1 MKFNSPNLS
10 LADLLGKDY
19 IDSVVKGNVAFGVM
33 TKEEADALAYEKID
47 FYPEEMQKKNVEFAK
62 MTGTKITDAFENDN
76 DGAATNAFKKA
87 FHKAS
92 APVTGYGCTRLGE
105 DGRLYLIGKSEHY
118 HVPFGHRFGGYKLI
132 ENAHRLGILN
142 PTHNNTRGYV
152 TRLVEREMI
161 RTANCLEKDDKAG
174 LEKVLA
180 STEPKV
186 INRVINLET
195 GSVACEAG
203 MKMMLARFYRLDGS
217 FEKAKYEG
225 KTPVFLVN
233 GDVDGGIEANYHGT
247 SVFAQT
253 LRNLWPGY
261 YKKIEEAGIYKVVPV
276 MLNDIEDFKAKMKK
290 YNEGNYKTAGYIHE
304 LILMNYGGIRL
315 TKEYVQ
321 EAYKICKE
329 YDTPTMDDEI
339 QSCMWYPGMYL
350 YHLYEIE
357 PDFVIVGKGFPG
369 GEYPA
374 SKILT
379 TAEMDILN
387 QFGALVTNGQE
398 ELASL
403 AYLITMTFSQANTEN
418 IARLSD
424 YFEQSLRKLGEK
436 YSSVISKVEGQGLLA
451 AIHFHDVPTAAEC
464 AKIINEHCIDT
475 SAQLY
480 KVNCPPAILLKP
492 PVTACEEVLDV
503 IINALDAA
511 LGEL

>member
-1 MKFNSPNLS
+1 MSLS
-10 LADLLGKDY
+10 DLLGKDY
-19 IDSVVKGNVAFGVM
+19 IQSVVKGNAAFGVM
-33 TKEEADALAYEKID
+33 TEEAATALAEEKID
-47 FYPEEMQKKNVEFAK
+47 FYPESMQDKVDEFAK
-62 MTGTKITDAFENDN
+62 RTGEQIAPAFENDN

-87 FHKAS
+87 FHKES
-92 APVTGYGCTRLGE
+92 APVTGFGCNRLGE

-118 HVPFGHRFGGYKLI
+118 HVPFGHRFNGYKLL
-132 ENAHRLGILN
+132 ENAHKLGILN

-152 TRLVEREMI
+152 TRLAEREMI
-161 RTANCLEKDDKAG
+161 RTANCLAKDDKEG

-180 STEPKV
+180 SNEPKV

-203 MKMMLARFYRLDGS
+203 IKMMLARFYRLDNS
-217 FEKAKYEG
+217 FPEPKYAG

-233 GDVDGGIEANYHGT
+233 GDINGGIEANYHGT
-247 SVFAQT
+247 SIIAQT
-253 LRNLWPGY
+253 FRNLWPDY
-261 YKKIEEAGIYKVVPV
+261 YEKAEAAGLYKVVPV
-276 MLNDIEDFKAKMKK
+276 MLNDIEDFKAKIEK
-290 YNEGNYKTAGYIHE
+290 YNSGEYKTAGFIHE
-304 LILMNYGGIRL
+304 IILMNYGGIRL

-321 EAYKICKE
+321 AAYKLCEK

-339 QSCMWYPGMYL
+339 QSCMWYPGMYI
-350 YHLYEIE
+350 YHLYDIK

-403 AYLITMTFSQANTEN
+403 AYLITMEFSQANSDK
-418 IARLSD
+418 IAEISD
-424 YFEQSLRKLGEK
+424 YFENSLRKLGEE
-436 YSSVISKVEGQGLLA
+436 YSSVVSKVEGKGLLSA
-451 AIHFHDVPTAAEC
+451 LQFSDVPTAAKC
-464 AKIINEHCIDT
+464 AKLVNEHYIDT

-492 PVTACEEVLDV
+492 PVTSTETVLN
-503 IINALDAA
+503 IIIDALADA
-511 LGEL
+511 LKQL

>member
-1 MKFNSPNLS
+1 
-10 LADLLGKDY
+10 
-19 IDSVVKGNVAFGVM
+19 
-33 TKEEADALAYEKID
+33 
-47 FYPEEMQKKNVEFAK
+47 
-62 MTGTKITDAFENDN
+62 
-76 DGAATNAFKKA
+76 
-87 FHKAS
+87 
-92 APVTGYGCTRLGE
+92 
-105 DGRLYLIGKSEHY
+105 
-118 HVPFGHRFGGYKLI
+118 
-132 ENAHRLGILN
+132 
-142 PTHNNTRGYV
+142 
-152 TRLVEREMI
+152 
-161 RTANCLEKDDKAG
+161 
-174 LEKVLA
+174 
-180 STEPKV
+180 
-186 INRVINLET
+186 
-195 GSVACEAG
+195 
-203 MKMMLARFYRLDGS
+203 
-217 FEKAKYEG
+217 
-225 KTPVFLVN
+225 
-233 GDVDGGIEANYHGT
+233 
-247 SVFAQT
+247 
-253 LRNLWPGY
+253 
-261 YKKIEEAGIYKVVPV
+261 
-276 MLNDIEDFKAKMKK
+276 MKK

-451 AIHFHDVPTAAEC
+451 AIHFHDVPTAAKC

>member
-1 MKFNSPNLS
+1 MKFNSPKRS
-10 LADLLGKDY
+10 LTDILGKDY
-19 IDSVVKGNVAFGVM
+19 IESVVNGVAAFGVM
-33 TKEEADALAYEKID
+33 TKEEALALANEKID
-47 FYPEEMQKKNVEFAK
+47 FYPEEMQIKNEEFAK
-62 MTGTKITDAFENDN
+62 RTGEKLTEVFNNDN
-76 DGAATNAFKKA
+76 DGAATNSFKKA
-87 FHKAS
+87 FHKES
-92 APVTGYGCTRLGE
+92 APVTGFGCSRLGE

-118 HVPFGHRFGGYKLI
+118 HVPFGHRFNGYKLL
-132 ENAHRLGILN
+132 ENAHKLGILN

-152 TRLVEREMI
+152 TRLLEREMV
-161 RTANCLEKDDKAG
+161 RTANSLEKDDKAG
-174 LEKVLA
+174 LEKVLN

-203 MKMMLARFYRLDGS
+203 IKMMLARFYRLDKS
-217 FEKAKYEG
+217 FQEAKYEG

-247 SVFAQT
+247 SIIAQT
-253 LRNLWPGY
+253 FRNLWPGY
-261 YKKIEEAGIYKVVPV
+261 YEKAEKAGLYKIVPV

-290 YNEGNYKTAGYIHE
+290 YNEGEYKTAGYIHE
-304 LILMNYGGIRL
+304 IVLMNYGGIRL
-315 TKEYVQ
+315 TKEYLQ
-321 EAYKICKE
+321 EAYRICEE

-350 YHLYEIE
+350 YHLYDIK

-403 AYLITMTFSQANTEN
+403 AYLITMEFSQANSEN
-418 IARLSD
+418 IAEISD
-424 YFEQSLRKLGEK
+424 YFENSLRKLGEE
-436 YSSVISKVEGQGLLA
+436 YSSVVSKVEGQGLLSA
-451 AIHFHDVPTAAEC
+451 VHFHDVETAAKC
-464 AKIINEHCIDT
+464 AKLVNEHCIDT

-492 PVTACEEVLDV
+492 PVTSTKAILDV
-503 IINALDAA
+503 IINALSDA
-511 LGEL
+511 LKQL